1 MLKGVENHSSKANE
15 SKKSEKCLTVWN
27 FFFLSMPVNK
37 RVLKTKDKLLII
49 NCIDSGVF
57 KRFPLVL
64 LACK

>member
-1 MLKGVENHSSKANE
+1 M
-15 SKKSEKCLTVWN
+15 
-27 FFFLSMPVNK
+27 SMPVNK

-64 LACK
+64 LNKHIGKLNDGEMCGEKTE